1 MPQEK
6 LEFNFPTANA
16 LCLKAGGD
24 WRISAGLPSLGEITS
39 QLESRPEINQ
49 LAFQFSQGIIW
60 DSAFISLLLALH
72 RYCQQKNIRFSLEAL
87 PAEIQKLLTLALKAP
102 QKVIP
107 NPAVQDGFLEGVGG
121 KDGLL
126 NVAQFERW
134 AELVDA
140 AMMRMIDENL
150 MLMLP
155 AAHVVKFPWGIDIP
169 VRYQVAMDVVEMD
182 ADLEKDLEMVVR
194 WQVMDA
200 ASRQAVFSKRSE
212 LVQAITPHDYFG
224 LNEALSAATAAL
236 SSEIAEQLSIVAK
249 RGEGR
254 K

>member
-121 KDGLL
+121 KALEVKAGVVSLFDFLGDLAIAFVRL
-126 NVAQFERW
+126 ITGRAYFRQPCPAFVY
-134 AELVDA
+134 A
-140 AMMRMIDENL
+140 ARDCRRC
-150 MLMLP
+150 
-155 AAHVVKFPWGIDIP
+155 AG
-169 VRYQVAMDVVEMD
+169 
-182 ADLEKDLEMVVR
+182 
-194 WQVMDA
+194 
-200 ASRQAVFSKRSE
+200 
-212 LVQAITPHDYFG
+212 
-224 LNEALSAATAAL
+224 
-236 SSEIAEQLSIVAK
+236 AK
-249 RGEGR
+249 I
-254 K
+254 